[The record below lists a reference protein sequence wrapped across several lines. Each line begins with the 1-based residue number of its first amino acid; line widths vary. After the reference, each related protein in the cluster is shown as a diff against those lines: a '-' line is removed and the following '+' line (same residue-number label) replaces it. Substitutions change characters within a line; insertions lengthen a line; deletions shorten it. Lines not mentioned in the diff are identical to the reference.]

1 MKTRARFNVI
11 DVSQVI
17 IIAVEDM
24 NFTKV
29 DPANTI
35 VWKRIH
41 SRYRRSHNAFEE
53 DLIGVIL
60 SGSTG
65 GG

>member
-17 IIAVEDM
+17 VAVEDM
-24 NFTKV
+24 NFMKV
-29 DPANTI
+29 DSANTI

-41 SRYRRSHNAFEE
+41 SRYRRSPNAFEE

-60 SGSTG
+60 SESTG